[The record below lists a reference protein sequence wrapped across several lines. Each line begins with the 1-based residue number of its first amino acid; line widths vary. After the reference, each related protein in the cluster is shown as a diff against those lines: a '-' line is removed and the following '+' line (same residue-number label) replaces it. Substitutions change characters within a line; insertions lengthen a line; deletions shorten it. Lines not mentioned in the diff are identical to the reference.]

1 MSPSRIEEQTATYRI
16 GVDVGGTNTDA
27 VLVSLDPVSILASH
41 KAPTTAD
48 ITTGIT
54 NAVRTV
60 IDASGVSLSSIGC
73 VVIGT
78 THFVN
83 AVVQRSATLQRVS
96 VVRLCGG
103 PNEGFGRELPPFID
117 FSTDLRSKI
126 EAPSYFCHGGYQ
138 ISGEEISPLDEA
150 EIERVAELLIEA
162 GDTNIV
168 ISGMYSPMDHTQ
180 ESRAAEILMK
190 RMTELKGGKLKPRVT
205 MSHQVSQL
213 GFLARENAAILNATL
228 RPLAEQTIRG
238 FQTAIRD
245 IFKNEPCVLYLT
257 QNDGSVLKA
266 ADAIELPIRTFN
278 SGPTNSIRG
287 GEFLWRAAMESEGNG
302 KANREDALVVVDI
315 GGTTSDSGLLLAN
328 GLPMMSSVTSFVGGV
343 RTNFALPA
351 VESIGLGGGS
361 IVRDLG
367 NGELTVGPDSV
378 ALELLTKAKIFGG
391 EYLTSSDI
399 AVASNPD
406 NNPFKAVGGDI
417 NRLSDIPKEVLD
429 KAQVTMRQSLE
440 QLIDR
445 TKIQKGAVDVLIV
458 GGGALIVDT
467 KQEWNG
473 VRAIR
478 TVKGGE
484 VANAV
489 GAAISRV
496 SAVVDT
502 VVDTTNQTVKQAQ
515 EKVRALAIEKTM
527 SQGAKKETVD
537 VAEFTILPIQ
547 YADGKARIIARAIG
561 ELDVV
566 VATSADDEAID
577 GFEEDPDTS
586 THAAETTTTR
596 NEKEHVAIEEP
607 VDVQTYRP
615 TIKGREW
622 IISATD
628 LEFIA
633 AGCKVLGCGGG
644 GDPYQEYLK
653 AKSILATAPG
663 SVRVV
668 SPSDLPEDS
677 LVGWTAC
684 IGSPEVSME
693 RLENN
698 ECLQAHEELIRA
710 TGSPEVS
717 GFLAAEIGGGNGVVN
732 LGVSAQKGVPC
743 LDADLMGRAYPTMWQ
758 LTFNVYGSSKGD
770 ALVPTSIAS
779 GDGTVVTMTETRSDK
794 MVDKTLRAACVVMGC
809 RAGNAGPPKKAKV
822 VQEQAVSNTVSLAW
836 WIGHAVATQKSIEDK
851 MRSIIDAVGG
861 PASARVLASG
871 KITSVERVLKTGHTY
886 GVLEVDGALSDG
898 TKATIKVP
906 FKNENAYVE
915 AVTKDGSS
923 SILAAVP
930 DLIAVIDSET
940 GVGLGTPEYKYGL
953 RVIILAMA
961 ASPRWTDSKRGMEL
975 GGPGSMGFEGIVYK
989 PIGQYKQPRSV
1000 IDAFAS

>member
-103 PNEGFGRELPPFID
+103 PNEGFGRDLPPFID
-117 FSTDLRSKI
+117 FPADLRNKI

-150 EIERVAELLIEA
+150 EIEHVAELLVEA
-162 GDTNIV
+162 GETNIV
-168 ISGMYSPMDHTQ
+168 ISGMYSPMNHTQ
-180 ESRAAEILMK
+180 ESHAAEILME
-190 RMTELKGGKLKPRVT
+190 RMTELKGGKLKPRIT

-378 ALELLTKAKIFGG
+378 ALELLTKAKVFGG
-391 EYLTSSDI
+391 DYLTSSDI
-399 AVASNPD
+399 AVASDPQK
-406 NNPFKAVGGDI
+406 NPFKAVGGDI
-417 NRLSDIPKEVLD
+417 DRLSGVPKELLD
-429 KAQVTMRQSLE
+429 RAQVMMRQSLE

-478 TVKGGE
+478 TVQGGE

-502 VVDTTNQTVKQAQ
+502 VVDTTHQTVKQAQ

-566 VATSADDEAID
+566 VATSATNETIDD
-577 GFEEDPDTS
+577 FEEDLETS
-586 THAAETTTTR
+586 TQATKTTTTR
-596 NEKEHVAIEEP
+596 NGKEVAIEEP
-607 VDVQTYRP
+607 VDVQTYSP

-653 AKSILATAPG
+653 AKSILASAPG

-770 ALVPTSIAS
+770 ALVPTTIAS
-779 GDGTVVTMTETRSDK
+779 GDGTVVTMTETRTDK

-809 RAGNAGPPKKAKV
+809 RAGNAGPPKTAKL

-836 WIGHAVATQKSIEDK
+836 WIGYAVATQKSIEDK

-861 PASARVLASG
+861 PASACVLAEG

-898 TKATIKVP
+898 TKAVIKVP

-915 AVTKDGSS
+915 AVLADGST

-940 GVGLGTPEYKYGL
+940 GIGLGTPEYKYGL

-961 ASPRWTDSKRGMEL
+961 ASPRWTDSERGMEL
-975 GGPGSMGFEGIVYK
+975 GGPGSMGFERIEYK

-1000 IDAFAS
+1000 IDAFAR